1 MTRNEFITN
10 QIGGEYIAMIDSEN
24 YDFEFSFALERAEAI
39 AKELEHENL
48 APWQE
53 TPK

>member
-10 QIGGEYIAMIDSEN
+10 QIGGEYIAMIQSTE
-24 YDFEFSFALERAEAI
+24 YDFEFSAALTCANEI
-39 AKELEHENL
+39 ADELEHEKV